1 MKSSAFL
8 KDGQVVNRAFA
19 CFFDSQCF
27 EWWLQSCLKL
37 RVKISTAF
45 AVRIK
50 WIRPSRMAA
59 IGHATAEER
68 KAAILLLE
76 PDFHGLLERKG
87 VTEELQARLSTLVV
101 RSISRFNAIA
111 DDRGQLRTFAVR
123 SLERDAGVHAVE
135 IAAILDAWEAART
148 RMEVRHKAEA
158 EAASANLPMA
168 VNKVE
173 IHDLK
178 RRFEAMHYKLDEKSM
193 PASGT
198 LEQIFD
204 QLENGE
210 LKVMH
215 LVQFLSRDDAEV
227 DPVGATIDKAGNI
240 KVRKGYGE
248 TTEPRGAEEYRQR
261 MRVVAHTY
269 LMAQLKYPHRQSL
282 NGLEPHHFQ
291 RYVDYVLGEQ
301 IMGLKAKDDQGNVVS
316 SPAFSLILHYEHQ
329 VRKEMVRLF
338 NEGRDL
344 HEALDAARKDGVIK
358 ERFFLTPAAMSAL
371 TATQKRDQ
379 WSGRS
384 RSPNKDG
391 AYGYYKYND
400 KGKGKYK
407 GGGKGKKGKKS
418 GPDGATIHS
427 RTPDGR
433 EICYKWNSQH
443 DRCRHACGRL
453 HVCQICF
460 GNHPMHSCKGNG
472 PPSKDTAGGAKKA
485 EE

>member
-1 MKSSAFL
+1 M
-8 KDGQVVNRAFA
+8 
-19 CFFDSQCF
+19 
-27 EWWLQSCLKL
+27 
-37 RVKISTAF
+37 RVKWTKT
-45 AVRIK
+45 RE
-50 WIRPSRMAA
+50 MAA
-59 IGHATAEER
+59 IGHGTAEER

-87 VTEELQARLSTLVV
+87 VTEELQARLSVLVV

-111 DDRGQLRTFAVR
+111 DDRSQLRAFAVR
-123 SLERDAGVHAVE
+123 SLDRDAAAHAVE
-135 IAAILDAWEAART
+135 IAALLDAWEAART

-173 IHDLK
+173 IHDLR

-215 LVQFLSRDDAEV
+215 LVQFLSKDDAEI

-248 TTEPRGAEEYRQR
+248 TTEPKGAEEYRQR
-261 MRVVAHTY
+261 MKVVAHTY
-269 LMAQLKYPHRQSL
+269 LMAQLKYPHRHSL

-291 RYVDYVLGEQ
+291 KFVDYILGDQ
-301 IMGLKAKDDQGNVVS
+301 IMGLKAKDDQDNVVS

-338 NEGRDL
+338 NEGKSL
-344 HEALDAARKDGVIK
+344 HECLEEARKDGVIK
-358 ERFFLTPAAMSAL
+358 ERFFLTPAALSAL
-371 TATQKRDQ
+371 TATHRREHG
-379 WSGRS
+379 SGRS
-384 RSPNKDG
+384 RSPNRSW
-391 AYGYYKYND
+391 YNRYQD
-400 KGKGKYK
+400 KGKGKFK
-407 GGGKGKKGKKS
+407 GGGKGKKGKKNS
-418 GPDGATIHS
+418 VGGATIHS
-427 RTPDGR
+427 KTPDGR

-460 GNHPMHSCKGNG
+460 GNHPMHSCKGQAATAR
-472 PPSKDTAGGAKKA
+472 DTAGGDQKQQ
-485 EE
+485 E